1 MELVV
6 IPKVMHD
13 DSEKVKDVVVC
24 LPSVKRD
31 SDFALCI
38 RDRADDSLVM
48 PCNLIYNLPTR
59 CVMRLRY

>member
-6 IPKVMHD
+6 IPKVMHN

-31 SDFALCI
+31 SDFALYI
-38 RDRADDSLVM
+38 RDRADNGLVM
-48 PCNLIYNLPTR
+48 PYNLIYNPPMR
-59 CVMRLRY
+59 CVVRLRY